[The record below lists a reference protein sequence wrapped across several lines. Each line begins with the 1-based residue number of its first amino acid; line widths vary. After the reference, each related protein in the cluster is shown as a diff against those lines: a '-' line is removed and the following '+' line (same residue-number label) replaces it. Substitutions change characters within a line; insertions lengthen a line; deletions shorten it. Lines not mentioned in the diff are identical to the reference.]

1 MLHRLAAILITAF
14 WVIMWALLIRTEL
27 EPEGASLRAVPVEHV
42 LKLMFHHQQSS
53 DLSLRNEGKLIGH
66 LRLIPRVMPE
76 DQSRVLDY
84 SGSLRLR
91 LPGAERQRFSWIGE
105 SIFDPTL
112 NLQRL
117 TVNFTIH
124 QSTLQEGADTQLSF
138 AFDAATKAAR
148 YEIRT
153 GQTILEK
160 QEFAA
165 TEEGLKNL
173 IRRAGFDP
181 GVVQTITPTGNTPP
195 QITAKRSTFR
205 LHGEEI
211 DTLLLTMEY
220 NGQTMFQVHISQLG
234 QVLSAKTVLGW
245 TLESD

>member
-1 MLHRLAAILITAF
+1 M
-14 WVIMWALLIRTEL
+14 
-27 EPEGASLRAVPVEHV
+27 
-42 LKLMFHHQQSS
+42 
-53 DLSLRNEGKLIGH
+53 
-66 LRLIPRVMPE
+66 
-76 DQSRVLDY
+76 
-84 SGSLRLR
+84 
-91 LPGAERQRFSWIGE
+91 
-105 SIFDPTL
+105 
-112 NLQRL
+112 
-117 TVNFTIH
+117 
-124 QSTLQEGADTQLSF
+124 SF

-165 TEEGLKNL
+165 TEEGLKKL
-173 IRRAGFDP
+173 ITRAGLDP
-181 GVVQTITPTGNTPP
+181 GVVQTVTPTANTPP

-234 QVLSAKTVLGW
+234 QVLFAKTVLGW